1 MPKNVK
7 RMLFWFPVILWMGLI
22 FFLSSFNRLQASPI
36 AWKDFV
42 IRKLAHITE
51 YFVLYLLLFRALKN
65 TSSIKGWKLL
75 TTCLVITFLY
85 AITDEYHQ
93 TFVSGRS
100 GRSTDIGFDTL
111 GAVIGLVF
119 FYKLICFLPKKI
131 REYIV

>member
-1 MPKNVK
+1 MPKNV
-7 RMLFWFPVILWMGLI
+7 RIILFWFPVILWMGLI
-22 FFLSSFNRLQASPI
+22 FFLSSFNKLQASPI

-42 IRKLAHITE
+42 IRKLAHLTE
-51 YFVLYLLLFRALKN
+51 YFILYCLLFRALKN
-65 TSSIKGWKLL
+65 TGNLKGWKLL
-75 TTCLVITFLY
+75 ITCLVITFLY

-100 GRSTDIGFDTL
+100 GKSTDVGFDVL
-111 GAVIGLVF
+111 GAVTGLLF

>member
-1 MPKNVK
+1 
-7 RMLFWFPVILWMGLI
+7 MLFWFPVILWMGLI
-22 FFLSSFNRLQASPI
+22 FILSSFNQLQVSEI

-51 YFVLYLLLFRALKN
+51 YFVLYFLLFRALKN
-65 TSSIKGWKLL
+65 TSSLTSWKLL
-75 TTCLVITFLY
+75 TTCLIITFLY

-100 GRSTDIGFDTL
+100 GKSTDIGFDTT
-111 GAVIGLVF
+111 GGVIGLLF